1 MHYLTKFCSF
11 QSSGSPVHCLD
22 KRYFLSVFL
31 TDVTGVDVSGL
42 DSIGLNEFQILLILY
57 LYEPSGGG
65 VIRNKDLW
73 LRVENLNKSSMDI
86 GHLYLNILKT
96 SQQL

>member
-22 KRYFLSVFL
+22 KRYFISVFL

-57 LYEPSGGG
+57 LYESSGGG
-65 VIRNKDLW
+65 VIKGRFKDGILVRPSPTENKFLA
-73 LRVENLNKSSMDI
+73 
-86 GHLYLNILKT
+86 
-96 SQQL
+96 